1 MNLGK
6 HIEEL
11 LHSYNC
17 VIIPEFGGFVAS
29 DVPAQ
34 LNISKNIIEAPYK
47 QIIFNKNLV
56 QNDGL
61 LANKMAN
68 ANAENYEQSLSKIR
82 EFVIATK
89 ARLNNKERVEIQ
101 NVGFLYQD
109 TESNIQFTQ
118 SKEHNFLAA
127 AFGLPSIKL
136 TPLANDVKRVSAEPK
151 EIKKETKIVPLVS
164 VKEKGE
170 EKTIVG
176 PLKKKNWKKHAV
188 VAACMLPIAFY
199 SYWIPSQTNAIQ
211 RGGISLSDFN
221 PFHKVE
227 KSNYNP
233 RAEKIDFAT
242 KIESSNINLEEFITE
257 SKTVFADLKEVKVET
272 TYVAFGPK
280 FKVENHNNST
290 NKYHIIAGC
299 FKKIEN
305 ANSFVTKL
313 KDNGY
318 NAFIID
324 KRKGLNRVVIESFS
338 SRGEAKKI
346 LKQLKSEGQSGWILK
361 K

>member
-1 MNLGK
+1 MNISK

-29 DVPAQ
+29 DVPAK

-68 ANAENYEQSLSKIR
+68 TNAENYEQSLSEIR

-109 TESNIQFTQ
+109 AESNIQFTQ
-118 SKEHNFLAA
+118 NKDHNFLAS
-127 AFGLPSIKL
+127 AFGLPTIKV
-136 TPLANDVKRVSAEPK
+136 TPIAQEVKPVSTKPIEA
-151 EIKKETKIVPLVS
+151 KKETKIVPLVS
-164 VKEKGE
+164 VKEEGKE
-170 EKTIVG
+170 ETIVV
-176 PLKKKNWKKHAV
+176 PIKKKNWKKYAV
-188 VAACMLPIAFY
+188 VTACMLPIAFY

-221 PFHKVE
+221 PFHKV
-227 KSNYNP
+227 KQNNYNP
-233 RAEKIDFAT
+233 RTEKIDFST
-242 KIESSNINLEEFITE
+242 IKNSSIYLEEFISE
-257 SKTVFADLKEVKVET
+257 SNTVLAELKEVKVET
-272 TYVAFGPK
+272 TYVDVLPK
-280 FKVENHNNST
+280 VKVEDTASYT
-290 NKYHIIAGC
+290 NKYHIIGGC
-299 FKKIEN
+299 FKRLDYAE
-305 ANSFVTKL
+305 SFVSEL
-313 KDNGY
+313 KGKGF

-324 KRKGLNRVVIESFS
+324 KKKGLNRVVIDSYS
-338 SRGEAKKI
+338 NRTEAKTI